1 VIALATEVGYE
12 SVEEAYGIEQW
23 AQCPLTFTNRGQI
36 AAHTP
41 GIIEPM
47 NCSHEGMMSL
57 IAFSTDEDTETSGS
71 GKHPAFR
78 VECLDEL
85 FLANVPPSDF
95 ECAFIKIMWH
105 DAFDRALNIN

>member
-1 VIALATEVGYE
+1 MIALATEVGCE
-12 SVEEAYGIEQW
+12 LVEEAYGLDQW
-23 AQCPLTFTNRGQI
+23 ALCPPAFTNRGRI

-78 VECLDEL
+78 VESLDEL
-85 FLANVPPSDF
+85 FLASIGQRF
-95 ECAFIKIMWH
+95 
-105 DAFDRALNIN
+105 